1 MYAAARLVGPGEM
14 CTYGDLARAVDS
26 PGGAQAVG
34 RAMGSNPF
42 PIVVP
47 CHRVLSSTGALHGFS
62 APGGIVTKRRMLE
75 IERAPGFTQQ
85 IPVRL
90 IIEFHREP
98 LGRYHS
104 TFTRADGA
112 VLKLQ
117 GGSYNK
123 LGGGV
128 RVPHDIAHLIVEQ
141 TLGLRG
147 GLWGT
152 IAVGGL
158 VMNLEFIGGK
168 KPAHAGEEAV
178 GDHGRR
184 GRDAAPGRGA
194 SCAPSRT
201 RWPDG
206 HGALARTWATAGR
219 CRSRASSWT

>member
-1 MYAAARLVGPGEM
+1 MSRATCAKCALDLAGVEAFAADVYAAARLVGPGEI
-14 CTYGDLARAVDS
+14 CTYGDLARAGGS

-62 APGGIVTKRRMLE
+62 APGGIVDE
-75 IERAPGFTQQ
+75 AADAGDRARARFHPADAL
-85 IPVRL
+85 RL
-90 IIEFHREP
+90 IITFHREP
-98 LGRYHS
+98 RGRYSS

-141 TLGLRG
+141 TLGSAAGCG
-147 GLWGT
+147 GRSPS
-152 IAVGGL
+152 VG
-158 VMNLEFIGGK
+158 
-168 KPAHAGEEAV
+168 
-178 GDHGRR
+178 
-184 GRDAAPGRGA
+184 
-194 SCAPSRT
+194 
-201 RWPDG
+201 W
-206 HGALARTWATAGR
+206 
-219 CRSRASSWT
+219 